1 MAVSAVTMK
10 DGTMKADSKG
20 IKRLPRVTL
29 SGRIAEEIREAVLS
43 GAFPLG
49 SQLNEMDLAEKF
61 GVSRGPVREAMQR
74 LIQEGLLHSEPHRG
88 VFVPELTDTDLSD
101 VYYVRE
107 AIEGAAVQRIMAR
120 QDRKDIHLA
129 LMKIAKQMEKTV
141 TQGSW
146 LQVADIDLAFHR
158 ELVEAA
164 GSFRLSRMYATV
176 QAETK
181 LCMHMLMGG
190 YRSSK
195 ALVEEH
201 ELLANLIA
209 GDDVAATLR
218 ELSRHFGDPIRIL
231 RKANAVRQGSEAA

>member
-1 MAVSAVTMK
+1 
-10 DGTMKADSKG
+10 
-20 IKRLPRVTL
+20 
-29 SGRIAEEIREAVLS
+29 
-43 GAFPLG
+43 
-49 SQLNEMDLAEKF
+49 
-61 GVSRGPVREAMQR
+61 
-74 LIQEGLLHSEPHRG
+74 
-88 VFVPELTDTDLSD
+88 
-101 VYYVRE
+101 VRE